1 MVGSHHQL
9 ALHCRYQVWSGRW
22 FYPSH
27 DAITTSGQSR
37 GRWSNVITV
46 IFFQWN
52 GSFAFFPFLA
62 ESFMSLPRV
71 AMSHEFHDPW
81 GGKSCR
87 GLAKHE

>member
-1 MVGSHHQL
+1 M
-9 ALHCRYQVWSGRW
+9 
-22 FYPSH
+22 
-27 DAITTSGQSR
+27 
-37 GRWSNVITV
+37 ITV

-81 GGKSCR
+81 AGKSCR